1 MQIRRAI
8 GTLAL
13 AGGLFV
19 GLVVPALAGDMGP
32 SSAGP
37 AGQMPVGKDGGPM
50 PSGASPVGGPS
61 GPAPSHM
68 SPRRG
73 PAPSSVPPGGGP
85 LGAGPSSVVAGPAR
99 AGGLDPMTA
108 GAALSGLGMLVL

>member
-1 MQIRRAI
+1 MQIRRAV

-19 GLVVPALAGDMGP
+19 GLAVPALAGDMGP

-37 AGQMPVGKDGGPM
+37 AGGGPAPQTSVGKDGGPM
-50 PSGASPVGGPS
+50 PSGGLPAGG
-61 GPAPSHM
+61 
-68 SPRRG
+68 
-73 PAPSSVPPGGGP
+73 APSSGGSPAG
-85 LGAGPSSVVAGPAR
+85 GAPSSVVAGPAR

-108 GAALSGLGMLVL
+108 GAALSGLGMLVLGGGVAVRRRSA